1 MRWPRATRSLR
12 HADGG
17 QLTAMQDA
25 AAALL
30 EYERHISPDVITAL
44 CQIREETAAELKAR
58 GTSGQPAPAPG
69 HVLLPGQQVS

>member
-1 MRWPRATRSLR
+1 MTWPRATRSLK
-12 HADGG
+12 HADAG
-17 QLTAMQDA
+17 QLTAMQEA
-25 AAALL
+25 AVVLL

-58 GTSGQPAPAPG
+58 GKSGQRAPAPG